1 MKERMT
7 KEKLIRLLHDP
18 RIPDDTLVWIV
29 SGSGEEWPAYALR
42 LEHPSTYFANRLVLS
57 DQDEQG
63 LGDEGYEQTSRMV
76 DSE

>member
-29 SGSGEEWPAYALR
+29 SGSDEEWPAYALR

-63 LGDEGYEQTSRMV
+63 LGDEGYA
-76 DSE
+76 D